1 MHIIIVMICYVLSAI
16 LPQTLYFIFPILF
29 IYTLGLKG
37 SLPIN
42 RLTRIYLSI
51 FITVSIFLVIH
62 IFSHQSIKYIFLK
75 GLLRYFSYAAFA
87 LYLARLSV
95 RDISII
101 FRVIFILLLLTL
113 PLTIYQ
119 FIFFGRGANIFMHS
133 NHFAYVLVICFIFLL
148 KTKRF
153 ILAPILYLILI
164 ASLIMTKTT
173 GAMLTL
179 VVFLVFHYHAKIK
192 SIYIRI
198 PIIALVLLFFI
209 FGFSF
214 FPKIIEQISSLQYLD
229 WEFIKEKAI
238 AARPGGYGSFIW
250 RVIYW
255 VQILISF
262 FDNNYI
268 IIFTG
273 EGIDSLTKANRDMYG
288 FLYTDPHNDFI
299 KILVEYGVVGLS
311 LFILLLYR
319 LYTFLGR
326 RVDILLILAIPLFFD
341 NILVNWSYNIIFLLY
356 ITYFYKVD
364 ISAK

>member
-1 MHIIIVMICYVLSAI
+1 MDIIIVMICFVLSAI
-16 LPQTLYFIFPILF
+16 IPQALYFILPILF
-29 IYTLGLKG
+29 VYTLWLQE
-37 SLPIN
+37 SLSIN
-42 RLTRIYLSI
+42 KLTKIYLRI
-51 FITVSIFLVIH
+51 VLIVFIFLIIH
-62 IFSHQSIKYIFLK
+62 IFSHQSIEFIFLK
-75 GLLRYFSYAAFA
+75 GFLRYFSYAAFA
-87 LYLARLSV
+87 FYLARLPMRYV
-95 RDISII
+95 LMI
-101 FRVIFILLLLTL
+101 FRISSLFFLLTF
-113 PLTIYQ
+113 PFTVYQ
-119 FIFFGRGANIFMHS
+119 FISFERSPNIFEHS

-229 WEFIKEKAI
+229 WTFIKEKALN
-238 AARPGGYGSFIW
+238 ADPGGYGSFMW

-255 VQILISF
+255 TQILIAF
-262 FDNNYI
+262 FDNNSI
-268 IIFTG
+268 VISIG
-273 EGIDSLTKANRDMYG
+273 EGIDSLSKTNRDMYG

-341 NILVNWSYNIIFLLY
+341 NMIVNWSYNIVFLLY
-356 ITYFYKVD
+356 ITYFYKAY
-364 ISAK
+364 ILKR